1 MRRDAQSE
9 RSSLSGRESG
19 RERQTSAENGGQGRR
34 MSQMQ
39 SDLATLPIGSWA
51 FSPAPGETVRILD
64 VETVWNHTVC
74 QVWIPGRAAVER
86 VPAEALAPQAP
97 TKATALE
104 RVAYAVAASR
114 IADALTQDVLLAPL
128 QAGVIPLPHQLH
140 ALSRAMADD
149 RIRYLLADEVG
160 LGKTIEAG
168 LVFRELKLRGL
179 VKRVLVVAPKGLVT
193 QWVQEMKT
201 HFGEEFRLLTPSEF
215 FLWRNLTGSEN
226 IWRHFDQVVCP
237 ADSIKPVERRRGWSR
252 ERLEAYNQERL
263 GDLIDAGWDLIICD
277 EAHRLGG
284 STEQVAR
291 YRLGKALAEAAP
303 YLLLLSATP
312 HQGKTNSF
320 QRLMALLDQE
330 EFIAAGS
337 IRKERVAP
345 FVIRTEKRRAIT
357 ERGDP
362 LFLPRLT
369 KLRPVRWEEKHKLQK
384 HLYESVTEYVR
395 LGYNQAM
402 RQNRQYLGFLMI
414 LMQRLVTSS
423 TSAIASA
430 LERRL
435 EVLQATNLTATD
447 EEPADDDLAEKDSQE
462 QLEELLATRLAGL
475 QNEKEEVQLLLD
487 LARRCQAQGPDARAE
502 TLLAILYENQREE
515 NYPDLKYLIFTEF
528 VPTQNMLKVFLE
540 QHGFSVVCLNGSM
553 DLEERRRVQRQFAE
567 KARILV
573 STDAGG
579 EGLNLQFAH
588 VVVNYDLPWNP
599 MRIEQRIGRV
609 DRIGQKYPV
618 KAFNLIFEDSV
629 ELRVQEVLEEKL
641 ATILNEFGVD
651 KTQDVL
657 DSAESG
663 AAFGKLYAQAI
674 LNPGDIEKNIDRLIQ
689 EVREQAQQEQA
700 GRSYYGETVLDPS
713 LAQQLSSHPLP
724 YWVERMTTAY
734 LRCEGGKVWRDL
746 FSYALEWPDGSRM
759 ERVSFH
765 SRDAQDRGLQHV
777 SLEDARIRRLV
788 QQLPRVVISEP
799 IPCVRFASLPAEIV
813 GYWSLWRIALDN
825 QSLRDVKIIPLFHHD
840 GGRILLPTARH
851 IWDSLVEERPEVAQ
865 VGTKTGAEVEGVF
878 RLLQAEAERQ
888 GENAFHELYARH
900 QQRLKREQEKAHYA
914 FQVRRDALARI
925 GLPEV
930 RQHRIKRLDE
940 EERAW
945 AADLRKRERILPE
958 LQPVVI
964 LRVEP

>member
-1 MRRDAQSE
+1 MRETPPTA
-9 RSSLSGRESG
+9 LSV
-19 RERQTSAENGGQGRR
+19 
-34 MSQMQ
+34 
-39 SDLATLPIGSWA
+39 GSWA
-51 FSPAPGETVRILD
+51 FSPAHGEPVRILD
-64 VETVWNHTVC
+64 VETLWGRTVC
-74 QVWIPGRAAVER
+74 QVWVPGRASVER
-86 VPAEALAPQAP
+86 VAAESLTAGPPAQAAGLDRI
-97 TKATALE
+97 T
-104 RVAYAVAASR
+104 YAVAAAR
-114 IADALTQDVLLAPL
+114 IAEALTQDVLLAPL
-128 QAGVIPLPHQLH
+128 QAGVIPLPHQLY
-140 ALSRAMADD
+140 ALSRAMAGD

-160 LGKTIEAG
+160 LGKTVEAG

-179 VKRVLVVAPKGLVT
+179 VKRVLVVAPKGLVA

-215 FLWRNLTGSEN
+215 SLWRNLTGSDD

-237 ADSIKPVERRRGWSR
+237 LDSIKPVERRRGWSR
-252 ERLEAYNQERL
+252 DRLEAYNQERL

-291 YRLGKALAEAAP
+291 YRLGKALADAAP

-312 HQGKTNSF
+312 HQGKTDSF
-320 QRLMALLDQE
+320 QRLMALLDRE

-337 IRKERVAP
+337 VRREKVVP

-357 ERGDP
+357 ERGGP

-369 KLRPVRWEEKHKLQK
+369 KMRAVRWEDRHGLQK

-423 TSAIASA
+423 TQAIASA

-435 EVLQATNLTATD
+435 EVLESTNLAATD
-447 EEPADDDLAEKDSQE
+447 EEPPDDDLAEQDSQE
-462 QLEELLATRLAGL
+462 RLEELLATRLAGL
-475 QNEKEEVQLLLD
+475 QNEKEEVRLLLE

-502 TLLAILYENQREE
+502 TLLDILYENQRDE
-515 NYPDLKYLIFTEF
+515 NDPELKFLIFTEF
-528 VPTQNMLKVFLE
+528 VPTQNMLWEFLE
-540 QHGFSVVCLNGSM
+540 QHGFPVARLNGSM

-567 KARILV
+567 KSRILV

-609 DRIGQKYPV
+609 DRIGQKHPV

-629 ELRVQEVLEEKL
+629 ERRVQEVLEEKL
-641 ATILNEFGVD
+641 ATILDEFGVD
-651 KTQDVL
+651 KAQDVL

-663 AAFGKLYAQAI
+663 AAFEKLYAQAI
-674 LNPGDIEKNIDRLIQ
+674 LSPGDIEKNIDRLVQ
-689 EVREQAQQEQA
+689 EVREQAQREQA
-700 GRSYYGETVLDPS
+700 GRSLYGEAVLDPT

-724 YWVERMTTAY
+724 YWVERMTAAY
-734 LRCEGGKVWRDL
+734 LRCEGGQVRRDL
-746 FSYALEWPDGSRM
+746 FSYTLEWPDGSRM

-765 SRDAQDRGLQHV
+765 SREAQDRGLPHV

-788 QQLPRVVISEP
+788 QQLPRVSP
-799 IPCVRFASLPAEIV
+799 GDPLPRVRIGGLPAEV
-813 GYWSLWRIALDN
+813 AGYWSLWRISLTG
-825 QSLRDVKIIPLFHHD
+825 QSLRDVKIVPLFHHD
-840 GGRILLPTARH
+840 DGRILLPTARH
-851 IWDSLVEERPEVAQ
+851 IWDSLLEDRPQVEQ
-865 VGTKTGAEVEGVF
+865 VGAVNGS
-878 RLLQAEAERQ
+878 EAETVFGRLRSEAQRQ
-888 GENAFHELYARH
+888 GQSAFEELHTRH
-900 QQRLKREQEKAHYA
+900 QQRSKREQEKGRYA

-930 RQHRIKRLDE
+930 RQHRLKRLDE

-945 AADLRKRERILPE
+945 AAELGRREQILPE
-958 LQPVVI
+958 LQPVLV